1 MRKKMKHNEI
11 TITLTKQK
19 IKETASMVDMMIS
32 SGSLYKEH
40 PIVELIDE
48 IINECVKVKK
58 NETQ

>member
-1 MRKKMKHNEI
+1 MKKNKI

-19 IKETASMVDMMIS
+19 IKEAASMVDMMMS

-40 PIVELIDE
+40 PMVEIIDE

-58 NETQ
+58 NEKK